1 MYNVNVNVF
10 ETSTIESIV
19 TYNLVPEFV
28 PSVIRNIP
36 QIDEERNEKSKI
48 VPNIYL

>member
-1 MYNVNVNVF
+1 MDNINVNVNVF

-19 TYNLVPEFV
+19 TYNLVPVFV

-36 QIDEERNEKSKI
+36 DEERNEKLKI
-48 VPNIYL
+48 VPYIYL